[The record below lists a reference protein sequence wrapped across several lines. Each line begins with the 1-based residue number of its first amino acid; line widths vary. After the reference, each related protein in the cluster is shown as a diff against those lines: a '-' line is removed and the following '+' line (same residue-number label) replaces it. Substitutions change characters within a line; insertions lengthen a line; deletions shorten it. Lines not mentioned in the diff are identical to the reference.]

1 MRLWE
6 VFPPGHAAKLQKK
19 WGKRLLWRWLLR
31 DNRYF
36 NVGGRLGAL
45 RLWAKNSGVLRK
57 SSRVFGFSCGVLDE
71 SRGLSFRVSWVSA
84 KGGASFEESACVG
97 WSEARVKTET
107 PRSAK
112 RGTALLIQT
121 LGAVAYASAGASVAS
136 SAAGASSAAASA
148 CAAASASAAA

>member
-1 MRLWE
+1 M
-6 VFPPGHAAKLQKK
+6 PPCHAAKLQKK
-19 WGKRLLWRWLLR
+19 WGKRLLRRGLLR

-71 SRGLSFRVSWVSA
+71 SCGLSFRVSWVGV

-97 WSEARVKTET
+97 WSGARVKTET

>member
-19 WGKRLLWRWLLR
+19 WGKRLLRRWLLR

-45 RLWAKNSGVLRK
+45 RLWAKNSGVSRK
-57 SSRVFGFSCGVLDE
+57 SSRVFEFSCGVLDE
-71 SRGLSFRVSWVSA
+71 SRGLSFRLSWVGV
-84 KGGASFEESACVG
+84 KGGASFEESACAG
-97 WSEARVKTET
+97 WSGARVKTET

-121 LGAVAYASAGASVAS
+121 WGAVAYASAGASVAS

>member
-1 MRLWE
+1 M
-6 VFPPGHAAKLQKK
+6 
-19 WGKRLLWRWLLR
+19 
-31 DNRYF
+31 
-36 NVGGRLGAL
+36 
-45 RLWAKNSGVLRK
+45 
-57 SSRVFGFSCGVLDE
+57 
-71 SRGLSFRVSWVSA
+71 

-97 WSEARVKTET
+97 WGGARVKTET